1 MSGHPGAVLCGLGHG
16 AVDHDV
22 QGNGQLFE
30 GYPIVVKGHYF
41 LAARKTPTSYAPVL
55 HQTPL
60 LDTVLSPA
68 TALAAVKGVLVTGS
82 ETIGAVLGLT
92 SVVSTLSHRLGAV
105 LAAEAEE
112 NKSVVSVPAVL
123 FFMMLTFVKSTFD
136 YLKSTLIIHD
146 LQKHSSALDPVLPS
160 PIMNGT
166 APLQS
171 DQQQGTVNTKEGHF
185 ECSICYKLISTKK
198 GLENHIN
205 QVHNKFKRFLCK
217 QGEDSLAYFL
227 TICTDLRVTTI
238 TCLRSS
244 DSI

>member
-1 MSGHPGAVLCGLGHG
+1 MPGHPGAVLCGLGHG

-22 QGNGQLFE
+22 
-30 GYPIVVKGHYF
+30 HD
-41 LAARKTPTSYAPVL
+41 APVL

-82 ETIGAVLGLT
+82 ETILT

-205 QVHNKFKRFLCK
+205 QVHNKLKRFLCK